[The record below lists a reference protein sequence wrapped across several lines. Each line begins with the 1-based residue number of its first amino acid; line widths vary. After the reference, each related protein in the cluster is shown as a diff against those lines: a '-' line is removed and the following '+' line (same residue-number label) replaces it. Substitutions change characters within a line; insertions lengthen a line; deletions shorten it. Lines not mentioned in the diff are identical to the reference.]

1 MSKQAIKSKIDQHIK
16 ENGKSQIT
24 GPVLNDILTD
34 IVNDYPTDD
43 EVITGIT
50 GDAELTT
57 QPSSNKFERW
67 TATIAGTY
75 VNFKDANGN
84 SIVVEDKE
92 LEDYDI
98 IISVT
103 NGVAKKNFSKK
114 KDSKTETWSAKE
126 FEKGR
131 QVFYNGSIWES
142 NADTLATDIPGVEIP
157 NTPNKW
163 DLKLKAFQSIVEE
176 DLFQI
181 VDGNGNLIGAW
192 DKRGNFFTSYRDA
205 SIPMEAISGLNTLTE
220 YLSET
225 TKFIK
230 NSLFIDSKGLDVF
243 EIRDGNGNIFGS
255 VDSEGTLRV
264 RKIIAG
270 KVKELHT
277 THDYDITGKKYVNLP
292 DLEFFRVNIEGQLPT
307 DTSETRIPTKVV
319 VTIMTADNKKL
330 VTFNALMSIQGQY
343 TTSYLKKGY
352 SIDLYNDEWEEVYLK
367 IGKNP
372 ALKGFHMKAFHNDVT
387 HTRDVCGGMMWA
399 ETLKSRPYPE
409 NLFKELNNSRVQTYN
424 EYAYYAD
431 AKYCLT
437 GIPCEVYISGEF
449 FGLYTWRL
457 KKSLENFAMNSTNEN
472 HIFLDNLN
480 VPGVALGNLNW
491 TNYDDILKFYEVRCP
506 KKKGVT
512 NVTKANVVR
521 FFQYMKDVYS
531 GAKDFT
537 NTSQDYMRMYSWY
550 DWVILAEL
558 FMHWDSVHNNAS
570 YMSYNGKHFMPGLM
584 DLDNTISL
592 DDRNVNDF
600 FITED
605 IWTKFKAQ
613 FATQIKNRY
622 TQLRNNG
629 QISME
634 NVIRIYGGQSAKIP
648 MSVYTRDYKKWGKAE
663 FTHPVPNMDLIYDTY
678 ARRISFL
685 DGQWKIA

>member
-1 MSKQAIKSKIDQHIK
+1 MSSENNLLPFVKPIPVNKIPINNNPSAASTLLFADEQLNPRRVSIQYFNEKIASGVTGTIKTQQTLP
-16 ENGKSQIT
+16 E
-24 GPVLNDILTD
+24 LNSLPD
-34 IVNDYPTDD
+34 
-43 EVITGIT
+43 GIYRAST
-50 GDAELTT
+50 
-57 QPSSNKFERW
+57 F
-67 TATIAGTY
+67 GTY
-75 VNFKDANGN
+75 ANG
-84 SIVVEDKE
+84 
-92 LEDYDI
+92 L
-98 IISVT
+98 T
-103 NGVAKKNFSKK
+103 VAKGVLTLFKK
-114 KDSKTETWSAKE
+114 VGTVWTVDTEILMPNSTTPTWEPRGFDIGS
-126 FEKGR
+126 
-131 QVFYNGSIWES
+131 QVFYNGAIYEA
-142 NADTLATDIPGVEIP
+142 NADTLPTDVPGVEIP
-157 NTPNKW
+157 NVPSKW
-163 DLKLKAFQSIVEE
+163 ELKLKAFQSIVEE

-230 NSLFIDSKGLDVF
+230 NSLFIDSKGQDVF

-277 THDYDITGKKYVNLP
+277 THDYGVTGKKYVNLP

-307 DTSETRIPTKVV
+307 DTSEARTPTKVV

-372 ALKGFHMKAFHNDVT
+372 ALKGFHMKAYHNDVT

-409 NLFKELNNSRVQTYN
+409 NLFKELNTSRIQTYN

-457 KKSLENFAMNSTNEN
+457 KKSLENFAMNSSNEN

-480 VPGVALGNLNW
+480 VVGVALGNLNW
-491 TNYDDILKFYEVRCP
+491 SSYDDIIKFYEVRCP

-521 FFQYMKDVYS
+521 FFQYMKDVYT

-537 NTSQDYMRMYSWY
+537 NTYQEYMRLYSWL
-550 DWVILAEL
+550 DWIILAEL

-592 DDRNVNDF
+592 DNRNVNDF

-613 FATQIKNRY
+613 FSTQIKTRY
-622 TQLRNNG
+622 AQLRNNG
-629 QISME
+629 SISME
-634 NVIRIYGGQSAKIP
+634 TVIRIYGGHSAKIP

-663 FTHPVPNMDLIYDTY
+663 FTHPVPNMDLIYNTY
-678 ARRISFL
+678 AERISFL
-685 DGQWKIA
+685 DGKWK

>member
-230 NSLFIDSKGLDVF
+230 NSFFIDSKGQDVF

-307 DTSETRIPTKVV
+307 DTSETRTPTKVV

-431 AKYCLT
+431 AKFCLT

-457 KKSLENFAMNSTNEN
+457 KKSLENFAMNSANEN

-491 TNYDDILKFYEVRCP
+491 TNYDDIIKFYEVRCP

-592 DDRNVNDF
+592 DDRNVNSF

-605 IWTKFKAQ
+605 IWTKFKVQ
-613 FATQIKNRY
+613 LSTQIKNRY
-622 TQLRNNG
+622 TQLRSNG
-629 QISME
+629 TISME

>member
-43 EVITGIT
+43 EVISGIT
-50 GDAELTT
+50 GDAELNT
-57 QPSSNKFERW
+57 QPSSTKFERW

-157 NTPNKW
+157 NTPSKW

-230 NSLFIDSKGLDVF
+230 NSLFIDSKGQDVF

-255 VDSEGTLRV
+255 VDSEGTLHV

-277 THDYDITGKKYVNLP
+277 THDYGVTGKKYVNLP

-307 DTSETRIPTKVV
+307 DTSEARTPTKVV
-319 VTIMTADNKKL
+319 VTIMTGDNKKL

-457 KKSLENFAMNSTNEN
+457 KKSLENFAMNSANEN

-491 TNYDDILKFYEVRCP
+491 ANYDDIIKFYEVRCP

-512 NVTKANVVR
+512 NITKANVVR

-537 NTSQDYMRMYSWY
+537 NTYQDYMRMYSWY

-613 FATQIKNRY
+613 FSTQIKNRY

-663 FTHPVPNMDLIYDTY
+663 FAHPVPNMDLIYDTY